1 MLKKQVAAVAN
12 NESKMD
18 AIKII
23 KETAKLDLK
32 QSKELAEN
40 GGTINVSDFE
50 TAEEI
55 KNTLVENGINAS
67 IAT

>member
-1 MLKKQVAAVAN
+1 
-12 NESKMD
+12 MD